1 MTEKKPWRKPSITIH
16 RVGLS
21 NKFGATRFQ
30 HFIGDVDGVSIADLV
45 EAHGSP
51 LFVLSE
57 QRLRENV
64 RRVRRAFAARYPQ
77 VRFGWSYKT
86 NYLDAVCA
94 VMHQEGSWAE
104 VVSEFEYRKARR
116 LGVPGDRIIFNGPHK
131 THEALERAVA
141 EGATINIDHLDEL
154 YMLES
159 VARAAKR
166 RVPVGLR
173 LNFDTG
179 FAEVWSRFGFNLESG
194 QAMDAARRI
203 GASAHLELIGLHAHL
218 GTFILDSRAYTAQV
232 RIMAGFMDQVEAETG
247 CEIRFLDLGGG
258 FASLNALQGIYL
270 PPEQV
275 TPTPEQYAEAICPA
289 LLAATQEREA
299 RGKHRPV
306 LILETGRALVDS
318 AEVLVTTVTANK
330 RLADGRRATIL
341 DAGVNILF
349 TAFWYNHAV
358 SPTRPMEGLTE
369 ETVLYGPLCMNID
382 VVRHSI
388 PLPPLD
394 VGERLVV
401 SHVGAYNNTQW
412 LQFIEMRPAIVMVAA
427 DQTVHEIRQPE
438 SMDILTALE
447 RLPERL
453 SGPLAEKIGQ

>member
-1 MTEKKPWRKPSITIH
+1 MSNKKTWQKPVITLH

-21 NKFGATRFQ
+21 NKFGSVRFQ
-30 HFIGDVDGVSIADLV
+30 HFIGDVEGVPIADLV
-45 EAHGSP
+45 KAHGSP
-51 LFVLSE
+51 LFVFSE

-64 RRVRRAFAARYPQ
+64 RRMRRAFAARYPQ
-77 VRFGWSYKT
+77 VRLGWSYKT

-104 VVSEFEYRKARR
+104 VVSEFEYGKARK

-131 THEALERAVA
+131 TREALKRAVM
-141 EGATINIDHLDEL
+141 EGAIINIDHLDEL
-154 YMLES
+154 YLLES
-159 VARAAKR
+159 VAQVANR

-203 GASAHLELIGLHAHL
+203 GASAHLKLVGLHAHL
-218 GTFILDSRAYTAQV
+218 GTFILDPRAYTASA
-232 RIMAGFMDQVEAETG
+232 RIMASFMDQVEAETG
-247 CEIRFLDLGGG
+247 CEIGFLDLGGG

-299 RGKHRPV
+299 RGKRRPV

-318 AEVLVTTVTANK
+318 AEVLVATVTANK
-330 RLADGRRATIL
+330 RLPDGRRAAIL
-341 DAGVNILF
+341 DAGVNVLF

-358 SPTRPMEGLTE
+358 APTRPLEGLAE
-369 ETVLYGPLCMNID
+369 DTVLYGPLCMNID
-382 VVRHSI
+382 VVRYSVT
-388 PLPPLD
+388 LPPLD
-394 VGERLVV
+394 VGERLVI
-401 SHVGAYNNTQW
+401 SNVGAYNNTQW
-412 LQFIEMRPAIVMVAA
+412 LQFIEMRPAIVMVGLTG
-427 DQTVHEIRQPE
+427 DVQVIREPE
-438 SMDILTALE
+438 SMENLTALE
-447 RLPERL
+447 RLPVHL
-453 SGPLAEKIGQ
+453 SDSLAEKIAQ